1 MGKSRPPGRLER
13 DVQAV
18 FYVHGAERNMPAK
31 AAPPRHGGQ
40 GKSRPYPIVHGAERN
55 MSAKAAPPRHGGQ
68 GEPPLL
74 NCMKAKHYHI

>member
-1 MGKSRPPGRLER
+1 M
-13 DVQAV
+13 A
-18 FYVHGAERNMPAK
+18 AK